1 MGNERMYGIKR
12 FVWVDL
18 INEYRTWG
26 LKKLREARKEYDKEV
41 SDMAREFGELHFVTL
56 GLYKAIGDLLDSI
69 GEFEEST
76 ALGMR
81 IRDEIETAEGMQHP
95 YYIH

>member
-1 MGNERMYGIKR
+1 
-12 FVWVDL
+12 
-18 INEYRTWG
+18 
-26 LKKLREARKEYDKEV
+26 
-41 SDMAREFGELHFVTL
+41 MAREFAELHFVTL
-56 GLYKAIGDLLDSI
+56 GLYKTIGDLLDSL